1 MKCFIPAGL
10 LAATLLLG
18 CSDEREEAPPAGD
31 AGATIDV
38 AADREGGSSPA
49 DVSVDTPRD
58 AGPIDLFD
66 VFPLPDAGC
75 PNCLR
80 DRCGSQIN
88 ACINNPAC
96 GQGLLC
102 TIQNCALDGG
112 ISTTNPAALLCVLNC
127 FGGDQATAFMA
138 IGSLTCVTMTCGS
151 VCIPE
156 AGGGVFD
163 VRPPNPDANDASVD
177 HEPDATAPDAT
188 APDATDNDVAT
199 PDAEPDTQ
207 DHDATPDAT
216 APDADATSPDD
227 ADGGTTGDGA
237 ADAPET
243 SEGDV
248 NDASDAN
255 ADSATPDDV
264 ATD

>member
-10 LAATLLLG
+10 LAATFLLG
-18 CSDEREEAPPAGD
+18 CSDEREPAPPAGD
-31 AGATIDV
+31 AGTIDV
-38 AADREGGSSPA
+38 AADREAGSSPA

-58 AGPIDLFD
+58 AGPFDLFD

-75 PNCLR
+75 TNCLR

-112 ISTTNPAALLCVLNC
+112 ISTTNPTALLCVLNC

-151 VCIPE
+151 ICIPE

-177 HEPDATAPDAT
+177 HEPDSTT
-188 APDATDNDVAT
+188 PDATDNDVVA

-207 DHDATPDAT
+207 DHDVTRDANAPDANT
-216 APDADATSPDD
+216 PDADASSPDD
-227 ADGGTTGDGA
+227 ADGGTSGDGA
-237 ADAPET
+237 ADAAET
-243 SEGDV
+243 SEGDA

-255 ADSATPDDV
+255 ADMATPDDV
-264 ATD
+264 GTD